1 MNDDGTLSGWAAE
14 GSFWFCA
21 SSSPNNSRQ
30 SQKQPHPLC
39 SADPLSQLHSET
51 HGRKLYFDTHL
62 FFQAHFFSQQLYEPS
77 AIIYNIS
84 HTTTYKNKSNQT
96 YIWHYFF
103 FFERLRKLTNLC
115 PKWSNREAEAMENKQ
130 TILEMII
137 NTQIPRKMFFAT
149 IDAGRNKQSNNKK
162 KKKQE
167 IWWFP

>member
-1 MNDDGTLSGWAAE
+1 MMGHCQDEPLKVASGFVLPVHQTTAVSLKNNPTHSALLTPFPNSTVKHMAGNCTLTHTCFFRLI
-14 GSFWFCA
+14 SF
-21 SSSPNNSRQ
+21 PNNCMSHQ
-30 SQKQPHPLC
+30 L
-39 SADPLSQLHSET
+39 LSITFHIQLLT
-51 HGRKLYFDTHL
+51 RIK
-62 FFQAHFFSQQLYEPS
+62 
-77 AIIYNIS
+77 AI
-84 HTTTYKNKSNQT
+84 QT

-149 IDAGRNKQSNNKK
+149 IDAGRNKQSNKK
-162 KKKQE
+162 KNQE